1 MRQQERKRRMRRR
14 DWRTVLSLRERRE
27 ARAEFNEI
35 KHWARCRARRKPKPK
50 TRAPTNYTKPVD
62 LSNYV
67 NAYKTIIQLVAKIK
81 I

>member
-1 MRQQERKRRMRRR
+1 MQRR

-27 ARAEFNEI
+27 ARAEFNKI
-35 KHWARCRARRKPKPK
+35 KRGRMHGARRKPKPK
-50 TRAPTNYTKPVD
+50 TRAPTNYTKPID
-62 LSNYV
+62 LSNCV